1 MIPPSVIEYIKKY
14 SLSHWQI
21 ESNKLNGI
29 ENVIIVPAIS
39 EYKNIINL
47 LTSIVKMDSK
57 YFDSTLVV
65 FVINNIAS
73 SSIEIKI
80 ENKNTLS
87 LLRSIVNKDLGTGIT
102 IVEKIL
108 SSGIKLG
115 FIDASTI
122 GNELPEKNGGV
133 GLARK
138 LGMDL
143 ALSILD
149 FKSSNKK
156 ILVCLDADCTLEKNY
171 LTEVVQNFNKRNLSA
186 AVVNYKHKLSE
197 DKNTNKAI
205 ICYEIFLRY
214 YVLGLIY
221 AKSDYAIHT
230 IGSTMMCDY
239 ESYIKVEGMNKKKA
253 AEDFYFLQ
261 KLAKNVQIEKISE
274 TTVYPSGRKSWRVP
288 FGTGQRISRYLSNTQ
303 NEYLLYDPKTFH
315 ILKKWL
321 EVFYSIVNVK
331 ADVYLNYAKII
342 DKYLFDFLI
351 EQNFELSWNNI
362 IVNSS
367 SDKQIIIQKK
377 RWFDGFRTLKLV
389 HFLRDN
395 SFPMKNM
402 FNAID
407 EMLNL
412 IGTSSYPARN
422 DTSIPA
428 IEVQEEYLK
437 ILREL
442 T

>member
-1 MIPPSVIEYIKKY
+1 MFR
-14 SLSHWQI
+14 
-21 ESNKLNGI
+21 
-29 ENVIIVPAIS
+29 S
-39 EYKNIINL
+39 EK
-47 LTSIVKMDSK
+47 
-57 YFDSTLVV
+57 F
-65 FVINNIAS
+65 
-73 SSIEIKI
+73 
-80 ENKNTLS
+80 
-87 LLRSIVNKDLGTGIT
+87 
-102 IVEKIL
+102 
-108 SSGIKLG
+108 
-115 FIDASTI
+115 
-122 GNELPEKNGGV
+122 
-133 GLARK
+133 
-138 LGMDL
+138 
-143 ALSILD
+143 
-149 FKSSNKK
+149 
-156 ILVCLDADCTLEKNY
+156 
-171 LTEVVQNFNKRNLSA
+171 
-186 AVVNYKHKLSE
+186 
-197 DKNTNKAI
+197 
-205 ICYEIFLRY
+205 
-214 YVLGLIY
+214 
-221 AKSDYAIHT
+221 
-230 IGSTMMCDY
+230 
-239 ESYIKVEGMNKKKA
+239 
-253 AEDFYFLQ
+253 
-261 KLAKNVQIEKISE
+261 SE

-303 NEYLLYDPKTFH
+303 NEYLLYDPKTFN

-331 ADVYLNYAKII
+331 ADIYLNYAKKI

-362 IVNSS
+362 IVNSY

-412 IGTSSYPARN
+412 IGTSSYPARI

>member
-1 MIPPSVIEYIKKY
+1 MIPPSVIEYLKKY

-21 ESNKLNGI
+21 ESNKLSGI

-47 LTSIVKMDSK
+47 LTSIVEMDSK
-57 YFDSTLVV
+57 YFDSTLVI

-73 SSIEIKI
+73 SSIEIKL

-87 LLRSIVNKDLGTGIT
+87 LLRSIVNKDLGTGIS

-186 AVVNYKHKLSE
+186 AVVDYKHKLSE
-197 DKNTNKAI
+197 DEKTNKAI

-261 KLAKNVQIEKISE
+261 KLAKNVQIGKI
-274 TTVYPSGRKSWRVP
+274 
-288 FGTGQRISRYLSNTQ
+288 
-303 NEYLLYDPKTFH
+303 
-315 ILKKWL
+315 
-321 EVFYSIVNVK
+321 
-331 ADVYLNYAKII
+331 
-342 DKYLFDFLI
+342 
-351 EQNFELSWNNI
+351 
-362 IVNSS
+362 
-367 SDKQIIIQKK
+367 
-377 RWFDGFRTLKLV
+377 
-389 HFLRDN
+389 
-395 SFPMKNM
+395 
-402 FNAID
+402 
-407 EMLNL
+407 
-412 IGTSSYPARN
+412 
-422 DTSIPA
+422 
-428 IEVQEEYLK
+428 
-437 ILREL
+437 
-442 T
+442 